1 MPKHFN
7 WLWTLQN
14 LYFCF
19 VSYLT
24 QRGDDVHKDT
34 RITEKKR
41 FQQDDVMQSKVEK
54 HGVAR
59 PSTLMLHCCTSTA
72 QLALSADSWGS
83 KLKAI
88 ICKLTHNFIGWTLT
102 TFTATCR
109 EKLWK
114 IKRQEQQRRSRRCTR
129 ISKILTASIWLFLAI
144 ILVFRPAIMLN
155 SCNSLWKSMR
165 CYSGL
170 MKPAVVYHR
179 IEFWMC
185 CDDKRSS
192 EWIIAC
198 FTVISV
204 KDLLSV

>member
-1 MPKHFN
+1 
-7 WLWTLQN
+7 
-14 LYFCF
+14 
-19 VSYLT
+19 
-24 QRGDDVHKDT
+24 
-34 RITEKKR
+34 
-41 FQQDDVMQSKVEK
+41 MQSKVEK
-54 HGVAR
+54 QGVAR

-88 ICKLTHNFIGWTLT
+88 ICKLAHNFIGWTLT
-102 TFTATCR
+102 TATRR

-144 ILVFRPAIMLN
+144 ILVFRPAIIKLN
-155 SCNSLWKSMR
+155 SCNSFWKSMR

-170 MKPAVVYHR
+170 MEPAVVCQR

-192 EWIIAC
+192 EWIISC

>member
-1 MPKHFN
+1 MPKHLN

-24 QRGDDVHKDT
+24 QRGEDVHKDT

-114 IKRQEQQRRSRRCTR
+114 IKRRTAEKEQEMHSDL
-129 ISKILTASIWLFLAI
+129 KDF
-144 ILVFRPAIMLN
+144 
-155 SCNSLWKSMR
+155 NSLNLIVP
-165 CYSGL
+165 CDHFGL
-170 MKPAVVYHR
+170 QAGDHVKFMQFFVKIYEMLLWPNGT
-179 IEFWMC
+179 
-185 CDDKRSS
+185 SS
-192 EWIIAC
+192 RVSQNWVLNVLWWQ
-198 FTVISV
+198 TV
-204 KDLLSV
+204 

>member
-1 MPKHFN
+1 MPKHLN

-170 MKPAVVYHR
+170 MEPAVVYHR